1 MAAIRPEYWARTQ
14 SSLNRLATKTVTF
27 EKSPATCAESGV
39 IQVLNCCS
47 GSSCA
52 SWSIHACHRLSPA
65 PLLTPARRLLV
76 CPSLILGSCLCG
88 YCRFRKAADSRL
100 PACCPQR
107 RFGDEVQPRCAE
119 VGFDTRHVMSH

>member
-52 SWSIHACHRLSPA
+52 SWSIQACHRLSPA
-65 PLLTPARRLLV
+65 PAPTPAARLLF
-76 CPSLILGSCLCG
+76 CPSLILGSRLCG

-100 PACCPQR
+100 RASCPQR
-107 RFGDEVQPRCAE
+107 PFGDEVPTERE
-119 VGFDTRHVMSH
+119 DSGFDKAG